1 MTLCKASA
9 QFAAAFTS
17 ALITGATSNTP
28 PLSFSGL
35 LPFWV
40 GPESGLAEISTW
52 QPARAGLGLEILS

>member
-28 PLSFSGL
+28 PLSSGV
-35 LPFWV
+35 LPSWV
-40 GPESGLAEISTW
+40 GLESGLAEISTW
-52 QPARAGLGLEILS
+52 ERARAGLGLEITS